1 MFGTIGRMLGK
12 KAVNSMAE
20 LKKVE
25 NKDLM
30 EAIVGVSLLVAFAD
44 GSCGDDEIMKLDELV
59 RSNPALAHF
68 GSEIGQ
74 TTNRISAQLK
84 ANYLVGRVHVKREIA
99 DIKNNKQDAEEV
111 FVNAIAMAQADGEIS
126 PAEKTVLQEI
136 GREFGLRLE
145 DYGLAA

>member
-1 MFGTIGRMLGK
+1 MFGAIGRILGK

-30 EAIVGVSLLVAFAD
+30 EAIVAASLLVAYAD
-44 GSCGDDEIMKLDELV
+44 GSCGDDEILKLDELV

-68 GSEIGQ
+68 GSEISQ
-74 TTNRISAQLK
+74 TINRISAQLK
-84 ANYLVGRVHVKREIA
+84 ANFLVGRVHVKREIG

-111 FVNAIAMAQADGEIS
+111 FVNAIAMAQADGDIS
-126 PAEKTVLQEI
+126 ADEKKVLQEI

-145 DYGLAA
+145 DYGLQG

>member
-25 NKDLM
+25 KKNLM
-30 EAIVGVSLLVAFAD
+30 EAIVGASLLVAYSD
-44 GSCGDDEIMKLDELV
+44 GSCGDDEVLKLDELI

-68 GSEIGQ
+68 GSEISQ

-84 ANYLVGRVHVKREIA
+84 ANFLVGRVHVKREIA
-99 DIKNNKQDAEEV
+99 DIKNDKADAEEV

-126 PAEKTVLQEI
+126 TAEKGVLQEI

-145 DYGLAA
+145 DYGIAA